1 MNAASKSPTEDKMAS
16 GDLLAF
22 GGFFSGSDK
31 SRAIEGGKMKDII
44 IEMNYILSSNSQNL
58 SIFAITNL
66 QLQEH
71 KYILRSIAK
80 NKKNS

>member
-31 SRAIEGGKMKDII
+31 SRAIEGGKKDII
-44 IEMNYILSSNSQNL
+44 IEMNYILSSNSQNM
-58 SIFAITNL
+58 SISAITVL
-66 QLQEH
+66 QSILQEH
-71 KYILRSIAK
+71 NYAVDQLQ
-80 NKKNS
+80 KKKK

>member
-1 MNAASKSPTEDKMAS
+1 MQIPDVNAASKSPTEDKMAS

-44 IEMNYILSSNSQNL
+44 IEMNYI
-58 SIFAITNL
+58 IVF
-66 QLQEH
+66 
-71 KYILRSIAK
+71 
-80 NKKNS
+80 